1 MKHIWVEDTGVG
13 VLMSLSLLNK
23 MTTILYKQNLLMY
36 LLKRYFVLKNIF
48 ITKIFTTQQKKTTEI
63 LG

>member
-48 ITKIFTTQQKKTTEI
+48 ITKIFTTQQKKSTEI

>member
-36 LLKRYFVLKNIF
+36 LLKRYLVLKYH
-48 ITKIFTTQQKKTTEI
+48 TKHIHH
-63 LG
+63 

>member
-1 MKHIWVEDTGVG
+1 MRHIWVEDTGVG
-13 VLMSLSLLNK
+13 VLMSLYLLNK